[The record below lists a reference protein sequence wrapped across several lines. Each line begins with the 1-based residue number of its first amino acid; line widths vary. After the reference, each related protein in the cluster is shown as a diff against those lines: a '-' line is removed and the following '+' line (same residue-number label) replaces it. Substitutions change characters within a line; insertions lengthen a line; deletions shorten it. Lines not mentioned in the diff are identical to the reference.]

1 LFACVDVSPPYP
13 ALRDAFRL
21 AFCTV
26 GKPPSIVNTR
36 SQLRVIG
43 EVVALVA
50 LLSGIALSPE
60 VHGRYGRLSKN
71 RDLVSVLRVRTS
83 WSSASLP
90 SPASHA
96 LDPLAPYCCIQLAPY
111 CLFLPPPWASL
122 SSGILSGS
130 DALSPVTR
138 DHARGAVIST
148 GRPLVYPLW
157 LAPPLLSGSPRR
169 VAPLALFTRYAIYS
183 TVATRAGY
191 GIPWYCTISLGVPK
205 VWRAPITGRSAC
217 VSVLPLSR

>member
-1 LFACVDVSPPYP
+1 M
-13 ALRDAFRL
+13 
-21 AFCTV
+21 V

-60 VHGRYGRLSKN
+60 VHGRYGWFSKS

-90 SPASHA
+90 SPAFHA
-96 LDPLAPYCCIQLAPY
+96 LDPLAPYCSIQLAPY
-111 CLFLPPPWASL
+111 CPLLLPPPWASL

-130 DALSPVTR
+130 DALSLVTR
-138 DHARGAVIST
+138 DHVREAVTSS
-148 GRPLVYPLW
+148 GRPSVHPLW
-157 LAPPLLSGSPRR
+157 LAFPLLSGSPRR
-169 VAPLALFTRYAIYS
+169 VAPLAFFS
-183 TVATRAGY
+183 
-191 GIPWYCTISLGVPK
+191 
-205 VWRAPITGRSAC
+205 
-217 VSVLPLSR
+217 LSRDLLYGRTPWWLRYSMV

>member
-1 LFACVDVSPPYP
+1 
-13 ALRDAFRL
+13 
-21 AFCTV
+21 
-26 GKPPSIVNTR
+26 
-36 SQLRVIG
+36 
-43 EVVALVA
+43 VA

-83 WSSASLP
+83 WSSASLA

-111 CLFLPPPWASL
+111 CLLLFSSPSASL
-122 SSGILSGS
+122 LSGILSGS

-138 DHARGAVIST
+138 DHVREAVISS
-148 GRPLVYPLW
+148 GRPLAYPLW

-169 VAPLALFTRYAIYS
+169 VTPLVL
-183 TVATRAGY
+183 
-191 GIPWYCTISLGVPK
+191 
-205 VWRAPITGRSAC
+205 
-217 VSVLPLSR
+217 LPLPRFTLRSHPVVVTVFHGIALPPWMFLKSAARRILGTVRPRPARPCSPLGFGVQYDFPLGHPAIVVLSSRSVRPGP